1 MRSAHKS
8 PSLRL
13 LIDLYPEVV
22 PVPECFASIAVFL
35 ACCLVVAGAQL
46 IYATVGF
53 GAGMFS
59 VALLA
64 LLLPDLQAAVAM
76 LLALTF
82 VTEVWVLVH
91 AWRDAKLWL
100 LAGLLP
106 TAALGMW
113 LGTQLLVTGNV
124 TDLKRGL
131 GLFVICAGVWFLW
144 EERRRC
150 APRRLDPAGSKSESA
165 DTGDGATPAMRRAA
179 TWAAL
184 PIGLASGVLAGL
196 FGTGGPPVIVYLRA
210 HRLNKAAFRATILWF
225 FMLMSLFRGTAYLR
239 AGVLTW
245 TEIKAALWLLP
256 ASLVGTMLGMIVH
269 HRLSERHFATA
280 VSVLLV
286 VLGGIL
292 AATGG
297 R

>member
-1 MRSAHKS
+1 M
-8 PSLRL
+8 
-13 LIDLYPEVV
+13 
-22 PVPECFASIAVFL
+22 PECFTSVGVFV
-35 ACCLVVAGAQL
+35 ACCLVVAAAQL

-76 LLALTF
+76 LLVLTF

-91 AWRDAKLWL
+91 AWRDARLWL

-106 TAALGMW
+106 TAVLGMW
-113 LGTQLLVTGNV
+113 LGTQLLVAGDV

-131 GLFVICAGVWFLW
+131 GVFVICAGVWFLW
-144 EERRRC
+144 DERQRRAPVRIAAASMAEGDHAGAGSGTRRRRI
-150 APRRLDPAGSKSESA
+150 ALL
-165 DTGDGATPAMRRAA
+165 
-179 TWAAL
+179 AAL

-210 HRLNKAAFRATILWF
+210 YRLNKGAFRATILWF
-225 FMLMSLFRGTAYLR
+225 FMLMSLVRGTTYLR

-245 TEIKAALWLLP
+245 IELKAALWLLP
-256 ASLVGTMLGMIVH
+256 AAMAGTMLGMIVH
-269 HRLSERHFATA
+269 RRLSERHFATA

-286 VLGGIL
+286 ILGAIL